1 MRQPPCLK
9 IKKLEIHSC
18 LQTAAEPSPLRH
30 PGREYGHSPWWTGTG
45 IPGLTG
51 KNFKAFVAEGRF
63 DLGEIDPS
71 EVSKLQRLV
80 VESHHASGPVVDI
93 DDIENFLGILQYPL
107 YFLDY
112 ETYSS
117 AVPIIEGAK
126 PQSPIPFQFS
136 LHVLAEDG
144 TLRHHEY
151 LADKA
156 QMPLEMIEALKASIG
171 NRGSIISWH
180 KAFEN
185 ARNKEMA
192 ALYPDHAEFLNDV
205 IERIADLE
213 DVFKTGYV
221 DIRFG
226 GSTSIKKVLTI

>member
-1 MRQPPCLK
+1 M
-9 IKKLEIHSC
+9 
-18 LQTAAEPSPLRH
+18 
-30 PGREYGHSPWWTGTG
+30 
-45 IPGLTG
+45 
-51 KNFKAFVAEGRF
+51 
-63 DLGEIDPS
+63 
-71 EVSKLQRLV
+71 QRLV
-80 VESHHASGPVVDI
+80 VESHHASGPVVDFG
-93 DDIENFLGILQYPL
+93 DIENFLGILQYPV

-136 LHVLAEDG
+136 LHVLTEDG
-144 TLRHHEY
+144 TLTHHEY

-156 QMPLEMIEALKASIG
+156 QMPQEMIEALKACIG

-185 ARNKEMA
+185 TRNKEMA

-205 IERIADLE
+205 IERTVDLE

-226 GSTSIKKVLTI
+226 GSTSIKKVLPVIVPDLSYSDMDISDGTMAMDGWKKMLAMSAGEKRDKLRKALLDYCELDTLAMVRIFEFVESLAQTS